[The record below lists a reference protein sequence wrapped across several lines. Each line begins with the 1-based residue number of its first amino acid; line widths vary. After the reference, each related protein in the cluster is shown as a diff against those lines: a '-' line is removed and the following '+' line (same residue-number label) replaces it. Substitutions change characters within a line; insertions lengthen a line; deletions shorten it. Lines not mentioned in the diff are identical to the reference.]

1 MADLSFC
8 LWRLHIYIPRR
19 WKHEALSVLALDKWT
34 KKELLD
40 FLKLKYN
47 YGTLKIL
54 IFYGVLSISYVD
66 VYVHLK
72 RYRFPLLK
80 IVDVSMFSCTGN
92 SSITNCC
99 VIVKL
104 CILNRKFQAQ
114 LRIFIFWEIKL
125 HVHAHVCSITFCYWR
140 IWGCHELQFME
151 RMCYPFFFFFFSFFN
166 PLSPNIQIQILQT
179 DLYTFP

>member
-1 MADLSFC
+1 MGIC
-8 LWRLHIYIPRR
+8 L
-19 WKHEALSVLALDKWT
+19 
-34 KKELLD
+34 
-40 FLKLKYN
+40 
-47 YGTLKIL
+47 
-54 IFYGVLSISYVD
+54 YVY

-72 RYRFPLLK
+72 RYRFPSLK

-104 CILNRKFQAQ
+104 RILNRKFQAQ
-114 LRIFIFWEIKL
+114 LRIFIFWEKNP

-151 RMCYPFFFFFFSFFN
+151 RMYYPFFFFFFSFFFKHWVWCGIYRIKKSAK
-166 PLSPNIQIQILQT
+166 LVLK
-179 DLYTFP
+179 